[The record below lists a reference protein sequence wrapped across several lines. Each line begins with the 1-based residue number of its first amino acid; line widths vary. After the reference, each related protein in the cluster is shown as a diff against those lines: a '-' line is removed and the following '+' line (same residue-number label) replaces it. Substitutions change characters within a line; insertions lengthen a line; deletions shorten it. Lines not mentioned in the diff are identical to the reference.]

1 MNRPLFLSPI
11 QGLARFIF
19 WVIFPLLVGIVLAAV
34 LVPVP
39 QVGVIRFEDVIW
51 SESAASLSLLLD
63 HARADPNIRAVV
75 LEINSPGG
83 EVTATEE
90 LYYRLLQLRE
100 SKPLVIT
107 IDSLA
112 ASGGYYM
119 AAASDHIFA
128 KPASIVG
135 NIGVISLLPSTEQ
148 QRITDED
155 YVSTGPF
162 KFSGGSRGDFMRQ
175 IELIKLGFL
184 EAVFAQRW
192 DKLKIDSEALSSGE
206 VFLGVQALQLGL
218 IDELG
223 ANSEAVRKAASL
235 AHLGHYGVMDVAAQV
250 HGEAPPEEED
260 EHYAHLEALLSR
272 GAPSWRQE
280 FYFLYIEPEKRRP

>member
-1 MNRPLFLSPI
+1 MNRPPSPSPL
-11 QGLARFIF
+11 QGLACFVF
-19 WVIFPLLVGIVLAAV
+19 WVIFPLLVGVVLAAV
-34 LVPVP
+34 IVPVP
-39 QVGVIRFEDVIW
+39 QVGVIRFEDVIV
-51 SESAASLSLLLD
+51 SESAANLSVLLD
-63 HARADPNIRAVV
+63 HARTDPNIQAVV

-90 LYYRLLQLRE
+90 LYYRLLELRQT
-100 SKPLVIT
+100 KPLVIT
-107 IDSLA
+107 IDSMA

-119 AAASDHIFA
+119 AAAGDHIFA
-128 KPASIVG
+128 KPASTVG
-135 NIGVISLLPSTEQ
+135 NIGVVSFLPSTDQ
-148 QRITDED
+148 QRFTDED

-192 DKLKIDSEALSSGE
+192 AKLNIESEALSSGE

-223 ANSEAVRKAASL
+223 ANSEAVQKAASL
-235 AHLGHYGVMDVAAQV
+235 AHLGHYDVVDVAAQV
-250 HGEAPPEEED
+250 FGGEVPAMEED
-260 EHYAHLEALLSR
+260 LYTRLDALQAR
-272 GAPSWRQE
+272 GHPAWHQE
-280 FYFLYIEPEKRRP
+280 FLYLYIEPEKRRP